1 MNKLYTKTIIFLF
14 ALIFAIGIIIPF
26 DLVHKSIDIL
36 EGVGQGFSN
45 LHTLYINSSDSSPDG
60 GIVEDTVQ
68 DDDPE
73 DSVLAVDETFDEV
86 LATITAY
93 TSSVEETDNT
103 PCMSASGLD
112 LCLTAGIWVNDDQEF
127 FDDTQFIA
135 CPKRYPF
142 KTIVEIPFRK
152 IGERCNLM
160 MEDCVDIMSD
170 RRYIC
175 LDRMNSRYDGEER
188 FDIYFGQGE
197 EAYQKAI
204 NWGVQKKLI
213 KIYNNL

>member
-1 MNKLYTKTIIFLF
+1 MNYTITLIISI
-14 ALIFAIGIIIPF
+14 LIILLIAVGIWTGFFEDIGR
-26 DLVHKSIDIL
+26 
-36 EGVGQGFSN
+36 GFNN
-45 LHTLYINSSDSSPDG
+45 LHTLYENSSDSSPDG

-73 DSVLAVDETFDEV
+73 DSVLAVDV
-86 LATITAY
+86 IATITAY

>member
-1 MNKLYTKTIIFLF
+1 MILVKTMNYYTITLIISI
-14 ALIFAIGIIIPF
+14 LIILLIAVGIWTGFFEDIGR
-26 DLVHKSIDIL
+26 
-36 EGVGQGFSN
+36 GFNN
-45 LHTLYINSSDSSPDG
+45 LHTLYENSSDSSPDG

-73 DSVLAVDETFDEV
+73 DSVLAVDV
-86 LATITAY
+86 IATITAY